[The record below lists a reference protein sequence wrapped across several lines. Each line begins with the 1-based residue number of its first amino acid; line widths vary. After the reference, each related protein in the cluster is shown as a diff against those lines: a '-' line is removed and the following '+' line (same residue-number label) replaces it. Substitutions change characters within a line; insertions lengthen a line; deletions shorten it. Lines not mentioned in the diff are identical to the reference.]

1 MRAAVRSD
9 TRELHSSLSF
19 RVPSVSSMK
28 AASGSSP
35 RVPAVPL
42 TLLSPADVGAAGIA
56 HRARTVA
63 TDDPLTVLG
72 LPPEATAEAARAAY
86 FRLSKLWHPD
96 RLPADLAMF
105 RDEVSTIFDHMTR
118 AHRTLTESSA
128 RMTVARPRIDAIRE
142 VEQAIA
148 RHDYDVAVEATRELT
163 SADDAE
169 AHALAAWA
177 LSCAGDAPEAT
188 LRTALLALDRAVT
201 LDRHCAPAYFFRGML
216 HKRLQNNMAAFKDFT
231 RVVQLDPRHVD
242 AQREIRVFEMRARR
256 GSGEHALDA
265 LVIAARKK

>member
-1 MRAAVRSD
+1 M
-9 TRELHSSLSF
+9 
-19 RVPSVSSMK
+19 
-28 AASGSSP
+28 
-35 RVPAVPL
+35 
-42 TLLSPADVGAAGIA
+42 LSPKDAGAAGIA

-63 TDDPLTVLG
+63 TDEPRAVLG
-72 LPPEATAEAARAAY
+72 LPPDATAEAARAAY

-128 RMTVARPRIDAIRE
+128 RMAVARPRADAIRE
-142 VEQAIA
+142 IEQALSK
-148 RHDYDVAVEATRELT
+148 HEYEVVTEVSKELT
-163 SADDAE
+163 SANADDAE

-177 LSCAGDAPEAT
+177 QASAGDAPETT
-188 LRTALLALDRAVT
+188 LRASLLALDHAVH

-216 HKRLQNNMAAFKDFT
+216 HKRLHDNIAAFRDFA

-242 AQREIRVFEMRARR
+242 AQREVRVFEMRARK

-265 LVIAARKK
+265 LVMAQARKK